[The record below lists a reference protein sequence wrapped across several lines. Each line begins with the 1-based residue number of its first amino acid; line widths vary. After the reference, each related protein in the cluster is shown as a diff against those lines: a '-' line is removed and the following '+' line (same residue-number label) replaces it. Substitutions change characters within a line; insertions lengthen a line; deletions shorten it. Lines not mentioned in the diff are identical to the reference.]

1 MRAGRRRSVNHMRV
15 LYIGPLVLNSSF
27 SSQIPGSIISPIL
40 IFKGR
45 IRALGGSARCW
56 ADSFV
61 DSLANRPVF
70 GLCSPRRSRSEIVKV
85 FATWNDFFRVVMVS
99 TESRSRRDMLGLVVV
114 RLGATYASRPALR
127 RPMSVDSESKNSGAC
142 EAQWHSSRQLPVQG
156 LYLVL
161 VR

>member
-1 MRAGRRRSVNHMRV
+1 
-15 LYIGPLVLNSSF
+15 LYIGPLVLDSSF

-40 IFKGR
+40 IFKGA

-85 FATWNDFFRVVMVS
+85 FATWNDF
-99 TESRSRRDMLGLVVV
+99 LG
-114 RLGATYASRPALR
+114 
-127 RPMSVDSESKNSGAC
+127 
-142 EAQWHSSRQLPVQG
+142 
-156 LYLVL
+156 
-161 VR
+161 